1 MSESKTEKASPKKR
15 RDASERGQS
24 FKAKDVVVACLT
36 LFGVLYVFGI
46 GSLKELGHTILYAI
60 HNDFQVDIHT
70 YVVHV
75 LIVGAKTV
83 VPIIFISII
92 ATALPSLLQSGF
104 AISAKAI
111 KFDLGVLN
119 PAKGFKRIFSV
130 RTIKDTIKTTLY
142 LISFGCSL
150 LLVWKLHRNLLF
162 SQVNASIQSIIDVVQ
177 RLIIDLVL
185 ISLSCAF
192 LIFILD
198 AFAEFFLYLKD
209 LKMDKQEV
217 KREHKEQEGSPEIKG
232 KRRELHRDLLS
243 EQEKFDIEQSRLII
257 ANPTH
262 IAIGIYFN
270 PEITPIPFIS
280 IKEKNERALVVRR
293 YAEKVGVPVIVDVSL
308 ARRIYKTHKR
318 YSMVSLEDVHQ
329 VLRLLVWLE
338 EVEMANQ
345 VIENEKNSIL
355 IDEEVSEKDDDI
367 NAKNSKNIE

>member
-24 FKAKDVVVACLT
+24 FKAKDVVVARLT